1 MLRFA
6 FLLLLLVSLVHADEY
21 DDLRLRWRDS
31 IVGVG
36 YNTADPDVVA
46 KLVSIANSANNNWA
60 SMDKSPTRTFLWSG
74 TLTGA
79 WSTVG
84 VTQSLVPGS
93 DNGITQQWK
102 ATMPSG
108 ANGRRF
114 VRLRV
119 TRP

>member
-21 DDLRLRWRDS
+21 DDLRLKWRDS

-84 VTQSLVPGS
+84 VT
-93 DNGITQQWK
+93 
-102 ATMPSG
+102 
-108 ANGRRF
+108 
-114 VRLRV
+114 
-119 TRP
+119 